1 MRQTFPA
8 AAFLMTAL
16 LLSACATPPDLTALE
31 TAVITR
37 EARLPASLA
46 ESAFGRSV
54 SQAVRSSPT
63 LGRGQATLREAE
75 AGLLAE
81 TGAFLPQ
88 ISVGLRPEDTGG
100 FSMTSFGAISQ
111 LLYDGGASNARETA
125 AQARVLGSLAGRMD
139 AGSRAALS
147 AVEAW
152 AGVATARALLLVS
165 EASLTS
171 LETTTTQIE
180 ERTSA
185 GLGSSVDALTARS
198 RLANERAAVVA
209 ARSEVTRAE
218 AVFIETF
225 GHAPAR
231 SLSLP
236 PQAPRAAEGGA
247 DGSPILRKAEA
258 EVLAAEAEHAAAL
271 AGRVPSLSVS
281 VSAIPGAQAVAGL
294 TSEQL
299 LSPSRG
305 RTARVAAAEARIDAR
320 RVDMDATRREL
331 ESRLRILTAELRAV
345 ADRLAATQA
354 ARAANRANLD
364 VARDQFQ
371 AGRRSL
377 IELLDAEREALASER
392 QHILAEYDRAVLGY
406 AVLAATGD
414 ILDVFG
420 VTLPAAPRSDVPNK

>member
-1 MRQTFPA
+1 MRPTLPA
-8 AAFLMTAL
+8 ALLFTA

-31 TAVITR
+31 TAVMTR
-37 EARLPASLA
+37 GARLPASLA
-46 ESAFGRSV
+46 DSAFGRSV
-54 SQAVRSSPT
+54 RQAVTNSPT
-63 LGRGQATLREAE
+63 LGRGQAALREAE

-81 TGAFLPQ
+81 SGAFLPQ
-88 ISVGLRPEDTGG
+88 ISMGLRPQGSGG
-100 FSMTSFGAISQ
+100 LSMTSFGAISQ

-125 AQARVLGSLAGRMD
+125 ARARVMGGLAGQLD
-139 AGSRAALS
+139 AGFNAALL

-152 AGVATARALLLVS
+152 SAVATARALVRVS
-165 EASLTS
+165 EASLAS
-171 LETTTTQIE
+171 LEVTTAQIE
-180 ERTSA
+180 DRSSA

-198 RLANERAAVVA
+198 RLANDLAAVVA
-209 ARSEVTRAE
+209 ARSEATRAE
-218 AVFIETF
+218 AIFIETF
-225 GHAPAR
+225 GHEPAPG
-231 SLSLP
+231 LLLP
-236 PQAPRAAEGGA
+236 PQAPQAPDSGAA
-247 DGSPILRKAEA
+247 GSPTLQRAEA

-294 TSEQL
+294 ASEQL

-305 RTARVAAAEARIDAR
+305 RTARLAEAEARIDAR
-320 RVDMDATRREL
+320 RVDLDATRREL
-331 ESRLRILTAELRAV
+331 ESRLRILTAELLAV
-345 ADRLAATQA
+345 ADRLAATNA
-354 ARAANRANLD
+354 AREANRANLK

-392 QHILAEYDRAVLGY
+392 QQILAEHDRAVLGY

-420 VTLPAAPRSDVPNK
+420 VALPTTPGSAQAPG

>member
-8 AAFLMTAL
+8 ALLMTA
-16 LLSACATPPDLTALE
+16 LLSACATLPDLTTLE

-46 ESAFGRSV
+46 DSAFGRSV
-54 SQAVRSSPT
+54 SQAVTTSPT
-63 LGRGQATLREAE
+63 LGRGQAALREAE

-81 TGAFLPQ
+81 SGAFLPQ
-88 ISVGLRPEDTGG
+88 ISVGLRPQGRGG
-100 FSMTSFGAISQ
+100 LSMTSFGAISQ

-125 AQARVLGSLAGRMD
+125 AQARVLGGLAGRLD

-152 AGVATARALLLVS
+152 AGVATARALVRTS
-165 EASLTS
+165 EASLTA
-171 LETTTTQIE
+171 LEATTAQIE
-180 ERTSA
+180 DRTSA
-185 GLGSSVDALTARS
+185 GLGSSVDSLTARS

-209 ARSEVTRAE
+209 ARSEASRAE
-218 AVFIETF
+218 AIFIETF
-225 GHAPAR
+225 GHPPGP
-231 SLSLP
+231 SMSLP
-236 PQAPRAAEGGA
+236 PQAPRAPDGGA
-247 DGSPILRKAEA
+247 MGSPTLQKAEA

-271 AGRVPSLSVS
+271 AGRMPSLSVT
-281 VSAIPGAQAVAGL
+281 VSAIPGAQAAAGL
-294 TSEQL
+294 ASEQL

-305 RTARVAAAEARIDAR
+305 RTARIAATEARIDAR
-320 RVDMDATRREL
+320 RVDLDATRREL
-331 ESRLRILTAELRAV
+331 ESRLRILTAEQRAV
-345 ADRLAATQA
+345 ADRLAATRA
-354 ARAANRANLD
+354 AREANRANLEM
-364 VARDQFQ
+364 ARDQFQ

-392 QHILAEYDRAVLGY
+392 QQILAEHDRVVLGY

-420 VTLPAAPRSDVPNK
+420 VTLPAQPGSGQASE

>member
-8 AAFLMTAL
+8 ALLMTA

-46 ESAFGRSV
+46 GSVFGRSV
-54 SQAVRSSPT
+54 AQAVTTSPT
-63 LGRGQATLREAE
+63 LGRGQSALREAE

-81 TGAFLPQ
+81 SGAFLPQ
-88 ISVGLRPEDTGG
+88 ISVGLRPQESGG
-100 FSMTSFGAISQ
+100 FGITSFGAISQ

-125 AQARVLGSLAGRMD
+125 AQARVLGGLAGRLD
-139 AGSRAALS
+139 AGSRAALL

-152 AGVATARALLLVS
+152 AGVATARALVRVS
-165 EASLTS
+165 EASLTA
-171 LETTTTQIE
+171 LETTTAQIE
-180 ERTSA
+180 DRSSA
-185 GLGSSVDALTARS
+185 GLGSSVDALSARS
-198 RLANERAAVVA
+198 RLANERAAMVA
-209 ARSEVTRAE
+209 AQSDANRAE
-218 AVFIETF
+218 AIFIETF
-225 GHAPAR
+225 GHPPGP

-236 PQAPRAAEGGA
+236 PKAPRAPDGGAEG
-247 DGSPILRKAEA
+247 SPTLQKAEA

-281 VSAIPGAQAVAGL
+281 VSAIPGSQAVAGL
-294 TSEQL
+294 ASEQL
-299 LSPSRG
+299 LSPARG
-305 RTARVAAAEARIDAR
+305 RTARIAATEARIDAR
-320 RVDMDATRREL
+320 RVDLDATRREL
-331 ESRLRILTAELRAV
+331 ESRVRILTAEQLAV
-345 ADRLAATQA
+345 ADRLAATLA
-354 ARAANRANLD
+354 AREANRANLE

-392 QHILAEYDRAVLGY
+392 QQILAEHDRAVLGY

-414 ILDVFG
+414 ILDAFG
-420 VTLPAAPRSDVPNK
+420 VTLPAPPGSAQAPQ